1 MWGRLLLICIF
12 QSFRPRFGYV
22 FAYMFYQFFLSLY
35 AVCCLSFFLKQYG
48 LLLRVP
54 ISFFAWTV
62 VDQPFLACSLFLAS
76 DAGEPAKGSEVP
88 SPPGDDQTHA
98 ASQTPTLESTHV
110 TSPSVLSP
118 SITLTETNDTS
129 SDSGISSPSKISPS
143 YTTTKDSRVYRNV
156 APKITF
162 TGQRN
167 THVVNSALSNARDP
181 SSPSSPTW
189 KCPSFSHSPRSH
201 SPVCQSPSL
210 PKSAEDEHDSGSD
223 SPRLMKIIRQ
233 ESTSP
238 QNTER
243 RYEGAHIPSR
253 VFRHLQTEYPAS
265 SGENNELQEPKSRVN
280 SKSPSPRYDGS
291 PIPPRVFKSLQNETN
306 SSFDSDTTDGDTP
319 SRASSSF
326 AELEEYYHNGVANTP
341 NAKDTVLKE
350 LTTQFDNTGIKKKPR
365 AAPGKVFRYLQTQY
379 DNTADPQPESQPD
392 QLQTPSDEGSSF
404 GYKGSKV
411 PSPSFRFLQNQYH
424 QQPDEEIPKD
434 SDPLTPDAPTHEVEP
449 TPYRGGRLPGKTFR
463 FLQDNIT
470 THPSVLQAKK

>member
-1 MWGRLLLICIF
+1 MACYSEFPSR
-12 QSFRPRFGYV
+12 
-22 FAYMFYQFFLSLY
+22 
-35 AVCCLSFFLKQYG
+35 
-48 LLLRVP
+48 
-54 ISFFAWTV
+54 FFAWTV
-62 VDQPFLACSLFLAS
+62 VDKPFLACSLFLAS
-76 DAGEPAKGSEVP
+76 DAGEPAKVSEVP
-88 SPPGDDQTHA
+88 SPPGDEKTHA
-98 ASQTPTLESTHV
+98 ANQTPPLESTNI

-156 APKITF
+156 SPKITF

-167 THVVNSALSNARDP
+167 THIVNSALSNAKDP

-189 KCPSFSHSPRSH
+189 KSPSFSHSPRSQ
-201 SPVCQSPSL
+201 SPVCQSQSL
-210 PKSAEDEHDSGSD
+210 PKSAEEDHDSGSD

-265 SGENNELQEPKSRVN
+265 SNENNELQEPKVRVN

-326 AELEEYYHNGVANTP
+326 AELEEYYHNGVANT
-341 NAKDTVLKE
+341 ACSKDTVLKE
-350 LTTQFDNTGIKKKPR
+350 LTSQFDSTGFKKKPR
-365 AAPGKVFRYLQTQY
+365 AAPGKVFRYLQNQY
-379 DNTADPQPESQPD
+379 DTPSDTQPEQQQD
-392 QLQTPSDEGSSF
+392 NLQTPSDECPSF
-404 GYKGSKV
+404 GYRGSKV

-424 QQPDEEIPKD
+424 QQTEEEVPQD
-434 SDPLTPDAPTHEVEP
+434 NEPLTPDAPTHEVEP
-449 TPYRGGRLPGKTFR
+449 TPYRGGRIPGKTFK

-470 THPSVLQAKK
+470 THPSVLQARK